1 MYQKLAQNQKNKF
14 TKHRHEIKGK
24 EDKNMQSSYVF
35 GFQKVID
42 GIKNFENDLVEE
54 HKILFKQ
61 VPTDSIGFAD
71 FLNDQ
76 KTVFDRLME
85 IPDYQLLI
93 QRLQLHCKFFLLK
106 QRDEGIKVE
115 GYMDDMMWEDLGTID
130 ALTDIKQYINTT
142 EKAATEN
149 EHHLVQYL
157 KNMFQNLLNSI
168 ELATAKDDDNQDKFI
183 CLYTKTIK
191 NCLNDNFEFRRME
204 VMKHYK
210 EHLSRS

>member
-1 MYQKLAQNQKNKF
+1 
-14 TKHRHEIKGK
+14 
-24 EDKNMQSSYVF
+24 MQSSYVF

-42 GIKNFENDLVEE
+42 NIENLENDLFEE
-54 HKILFKQ
+54 LTILCKQ
-61 VPTDSIGFAD
+61 MPIDSIDFAD
-71 FLNDQ
+71 FSNDQ
-76 KTVFDRLME
+76 KTTFDRLMG
-85 IPDYQLLI
+85 IPNYILLMHL
-93 QRLQLHCKFFLLK
+93 LQLHCKFFLLK
-106 QRDEGIKVE
+106 QRAEGVKVE

>member
-1 MYQKLAQNQKNKF
+1 
-14 TKHRHEIKGK
+14 
-24 EDKNMQSSYVF
+24 MQSSYVF

-191 NCLNDNFEFRRME
+191 NCLNDNLEYERME

>member
-1 MYQKLAQNQKNKF
+1 
-14 TKHRHEIKGK
+14 
-24 EDKNMQSSYVF
+24 MQSSYVF

-42 GIKNFENDLVEE
+42 NIENLENDLFEE
-54 HKILFKQ
+54 LTILCKQ
-61 VPTDSIGFAD
+61 MPIDSIDFAD
-71 FLNDQ
+71 FSNDQ
-76 KTVFDRLME
+76 KTTFDRLMG
-85 IPDYQLLI
+85 IPNYILLMHL
-93 QRLQLHCKFFLLK
+93 LQLHCKFFLLK
-106 QRDEGIKVE
+106 QRAEGVKVE

-130 ALTDIKQYINTT
+130 ALTEIKQCIDAI

-157 KNMFQNLLNSI
+157 KNMFQNLLNSM